1 MIKLQ
6 KSLLSLTY
14 AQMFVFIYLFTLLFF
29 LRYWMYLRTISRRFT
44 QMNAYFLLKDSKG
57 VVLCFLHVNISLDIS
72 IIRCLAKIEK
82 QTR

>member
-57 VVLCFLHVNISLDIS
+57 VVLCFLHVNIYLDIS
-72 IIRCLAKIEK
+72 IIRCIAKIEK